1 MKPIKLAVI
10 GAGASGVAAAI
21 EAANGFSAENI
32 KAEITVLEHLN
43 KPLKKL
49 LVTGN
54 GRCNFTNTKI
64 NTSSYHGS
72 RALIERV
79 ISSELSSTVDFFGKM
94 GILTYC
100 EDGRVYPRSQQA
112 ASIRNTLLYE
122 AESLGINIKCESE
135 IDSFS
140 FNASSREFTVN
151 DKTYD
156 AIIAACG
163 GKAAPKQGSDG
174 SFYEY
179 LTKAGHTF
187 TPLLPALTAITC
199 SNKDLKLLSGTRLKG
214 GLTLFDNKRSVAT
227 EHGELQFTE
236 NAVSGIPSFNI
247 SHLARCGMTL
257 VADMCEDMTE
267 NEITGFLKVCK
278 SNSPYKELETALC
291 GILPQKA
298 VFAVINRCKIK
309 ERLPLSEVSDKLLS
323 AVSRVIKNMEFSV
336 TGTRDFYEAQVM
348 SGGISTNEINVDTL
362 MSKKLPGLF
371 FCGEIL
377 DATGECGGYNLNFAF
392 ASGRLAGKNAA
403 QFSLKNRRNY
413 K

>member
-1 MKPIKLAVI
+1 MKPLKLAVI

-21 EAANGFSAENI
+21 EAANEFSAENI

-54 GRCNFTNTKI
+54 GRCNFTNEKI
-64 NTSSYHGS
+64 NTASYHGN
-72 RALIERV
+72 RALIERI
-79 ISSELSSTVDFFGKM
+79 ISSELSSTMDFFGKM

-122 AESLGINIKCESE
+122 AESLGINIRCEAE
-135 IDSFS
+135 IASFS
-140 FNASSREFTVN
+140 FNTAMREFTVN
-151 DKTYD
+151 GNTYD
-156 AIIAACG
+156 AVIAACG
-163 GKAAPKQGSDG
+163 GKAAPKQGTDG
-174 SFYEY
+174 SFYGY
-179 LTKAGHTF
+179 LTEAGHTF
-187 TPLLPALTAITC
+187 TPLSPALTAITC

-214 GLTLFDNKRSVAT
+214 GLKILKNGVLIAT
-227 EHGELQFTE
+227 DHGELQFTE
-236 NAVSGIPSFNI
+236 KAVSGIPSFNI
-247 SHLARCGMTL
+247 SRLAKAGMTL

-267 NEITGFLKVCK
+267 KDITDFLKHIK
-278 SNSPYKELETALC
+278 NATPHKELETALC

-298 VFAVINRCKIK
+298 VFTVINRCKIK
-309 ERLPLSEVSDKLLS
+309 EHLPLSEVSDKSLS
-323 AVSRVIKNMEFSV
+323 TVSRVIKNMEFSV
-336 TGTRDFYEAQVM
+336 TGTRDFCEAQVM
-348 SGGISTNEINVDTL
+348 SGGISTNEINIDTL

-377 DATGECGGYNLNFAF
+377 DVSGDCGGYNLNFAF

-403 QFSLKNRRNY
+403 EFSVKNRRNY